1 MSRELE
7 LKPWLIRSGKVLNSD
22 GWVLDL
28 FASINPRLEK
38 ELKDNNINIKDVCAV
53 TKVYTNPSQTNSFK
67 YNTIAEIVTDGC
79 HLVNKDGEPLT
90 ILFSYGRVDLAL
102 LEFSQTET
110 VGVPD
115 VPFIVKENTEAG
127 IKAAYFNLVDKV
139 EFIEDVSGQEGVKK
153 WKVTIK
159 SDNRAAIFTRW
170 EKNVRRYYNEFI
182 VYSRQ
187 YKESDNFN
195 SSEHLGDQAGGSTDT
210 PKPIVESP

>member
-159 SDNRAAIFTRW
+159 PDNRAAIFTRW

-195 SSEHLGDQAGGSTDT
+195 SSEHLGDQAGGSTDA